1 MSNIFNLSNIFA
13 ESVSHDMIRDKFS
26 EESYFYTA
34 MSDLREFNH
43 SFMESTS
50 GLYKSISEAD
60 DSGTENKVFCQY
72 FEDIDKK
79 ISDIINKVNE
89 TVSRF
94 RINVENIV
102 DANKDIIENTEVI
115 TKCKPFTFSYIEYK
129 NINDGEFPPVNV
141 IGIFKEEFDYI
152 GQLLQELGPT
162 ASNQSKLKVIATI
175 YNKLVKSDTD
185 INKKCIESILGSCDD
200 DGECVANFPEKLYA
214 MFKTSEPT
222 NVEINKSKLYTI
234 KMSFDNYESVIESCT
249 ESASR
254 LISQLTSISAEIKRI
269 ICGNDK
275 NTYTVETDTDGIRNT
290 SYKMDTYSM
299 NQLDIFL
306 KTKLNQVIQMCNIYY
321 IAIAIKLDATMDYF
335 KQCKNILTFAMA
347 NCKDDTPSDAAQD
360 AQEDVDDGD
369 LEVDDTLEDDDAFS
383 DNSDDD
389 DDDKD
394 DDDSDD
400 DDSDDEDDD
409 KDDDKDD
416 SDDLD
421 DDKEDSND
429 LELEDMNLE
438 DTSSE
443 DSDSTTSSGDSINDL
458 DEALN
463 NFKEACMRIDYEE
476 FCADTLYE
484 YTNMLEEL
492 TTLYEADGDGQ
503 PAGSGD
509 GNASTGGDSGNNGDV
524 KSSVKTVVKNTSDTS
539 NTSTKKSLWQK
550 IKDMVNKLINLIKG
564 SFKEN
569 FDKKYK
575 KKIEELKANEKYIN
589 MEPISYQNE
598 DGTPVTDFDVNM
610 NAFNSLEIPR
620 FDINSVRNIKDK
632 DDFIKNTLKVDIIK
646 DGDNTLSIAQSI
658 ERKVLTRPSSK
669 KNFNQIDLKEC
680 YNWCINYEKVI
691 TDIEELAALLEQGAK
706 NADAVAQQFTEST
719 GHFSLKDTML
729 DYFGEATLKNP
740 PEGDQNSGGNGGNNA
755 DLEKIQIYFNC
766 CKDVVV
772 AKMNIAQKI
781 FREWT
786 TLLDYQI
793 RNRKGNDT
801 EKPAEDKK

>member
-26 EESYFYTA
+26 DESYFYTA

-50 GLYKSISEAD
+50 GLYKSISEAEN
-60 DSGTENKVFCQY
+60 SSAENKVFCQY

-79 ISDIINKVNE
+79 ISDIINRVNE
-89 TVSRF
+89 TVARF
-94 RINVENIV
+94 TINVENIV
-102 DANKDIIENTEVI
+102 DANRDIIDSTEVI
-115 TKCKPFTFSYIEYK
+115 TNCKPFTFSYVEYK
-129 NINDGEFPPVNV
+129 NINDRDFPSINAV
-141 IGIFKEEFDYI
+141 GIFKEEFDYI
-152 GQLLQELGPT
+152 GQLLQELGPM

-175 YNKLVKSDTD
+175 YNKLVKSNTD
-185 INKKCIESILGSCDD
+185 INKKCVESILGSCDD
-200 DGECVANFPEKLYA
+200 DSECVAKFPEKLYA
-214 MFKTSEPT
+214 MFKVSEPT
-222 NVEINKSKLYTI
+222 DVEINKSKLYDI
-234 KMSFDNYESVIESCT
+234 KMNFNNYESIIESCT

-254 LISQLTSISAEIKRI
+254 LVSQLTSISAEIKRI
-269 ICGNDK
+269 ICGNGK
-275 NTYTVETDTDGIRNT
+275 NTYTVDTDTDGIRNT
-290 SYKMDTYSM
+290 DYKMDTYSM

-306 KTKLNQVIQMCNIYY
+306 KSKLNQVAQMCNIYY

-347 NCKDDTPSDAAQD
+347 NCKDEIPSDVAQD
-360 AQEDVDDGD
+360 AQTDVDDDGE
-369 LEVDDTLEDDDAFS
+369 LEVDDELEDKDAFS
-383 DNSDDD
+383 DDSDDDEDDDDHDDDSDDDESDDD
-389 DDDKD
+389 DDEDDKDDSEEDKD

-400 DDSDDEDDD
+400 Y
-409 KDDDKDD
+409 
-416 SDDLD
+416 
-421 DDKEDSND
+421 N
-429 LELEDMNLE
+429 LEDMST
-438 DTSSE
+438 DTS
-443 DSDSTTSSGDSINDL
+443 DDSTESAGDSINDL

-463 NFKEACMRIDYEE
+463 NFKEACMKMDYEE

-492 TTLYEADGDGQ
+492 SVLYEADGDQ
-503 PAGSGD
+503 PAGSGN
-509 GNASTGGDSGNNGDV
+509 GEGNNAGAGEGDV
-524 KSSVKTVVKNTSDTS
+524 KSSVKAVVNKAVDAN
-539 NTSTKKSLWQK
+539 NKKKSLWQK
-550 IKDMVNKLINLIKG
+550 IKDMVNKLIDLIKNV
-564 SFKEN
+564 FRKTFNE
-569 FDKKYK
+569 KYK

-589 MEPISYQNE
+589 MEPVSYQNE

-610 NAFNSLEIPR
+610 NAFNALEIPR
-620 FDINSVRNIKDK
+620 FDINTIRNIKDK

-658 ERKVLTRPSSK
+658 ERKVLTRPSTK

-680 YNWCINYEKVI
+680 YTWCVNYEKVI
-691 TDIEELAALLEQGAK
+691 TDIEELASLLEQGAK

-740 PEGDQNSGGNGGNNA
+740 PEGDQGSGDGGNNT

-793 RNRKGNDT
+793 RNRKGNDANAT
-801 EKPAEDKK
+801 NAENK

>member
-26 EESYFYTA
+26 DESYFYTA

-50 GLYKSISEAD
+50 GLYKSISEAEN
-60 DSGTENKVFCQY
+60 SSAENKVFCQY

-79 ISDIINKVNE
+79 ISDIINRVNE
-89 TVSRF
+89 TVARF
-94 RINVENIV
+94 TINAENIV
-102 DANKDIIENTEVI
+102 DANRDIIDSTEVI
-115 TKCKPFTFSYIEYK
+115 TNCKPFTFSYVEYK
-129 NINDGEFPPVNV
+129 NINDRDFPPINAV
-141 IGIFKEEFDYI
+141 GIFKEEFDYI
-152 GQLLQELGPT
+152 GQLLQELGPM

-175 YNKLVKSDTD
+175 YNKLVKSNTD
-185 INKKCIESILGSCDD
+185 INKKCVESILGSCDD
-200 DGECVANFPEKLYA
+200 DSECVAKFPEKLYV
-214 MFKTSEPT
+214 MFKVSEPT
-222 NVEINKSKLYTI
+222 DVEINKSKLYDI
-234 KMSFDNYESVIESCT
+234 KMNFNNYENIIESCT

-254 LISQLTSISAEIKRI
+254 LVSQLTSISAEIKRI

-275 NTYTVETDTDGIRNT
+275 NTYTVDTDTDGIRNT
-290 SYKMDTYSM
+290 DYKMDTYSM

-306 KTKLNQVIQMCNIYY
+306 KSKLNQVAQMCNIYY
-321 IAIAIKLDATMDYF
+321 IAIAIKLDATMDYL

-347 NCKDDTPSDAAQD
+347 NCKDEIPSDVAQD
-360 AQEDVDDGD
+360 AQTDVDDDGE
-369 LEVDDTLEDDDAFS
+369 LEVDDELEDKDAFS
-383 DNSDDD
+383 DDSDDDEDDDDHDDDSDDDESDDD
-389 DDDKD
+389 DDEDDKDDSEEDKD

-400 DDSDDEDDD
+400 Y
-409 KDDDKDD
+409 
-416 SDDLD
+416 
-421 DDKEDSND
+421 N
-429 LELEDMNLE
+429 LEDMST
-438 DTSSE
+438 DTS
-443 DSDSTTSSGDSINDL
+443 DDSTESAGDSINDL

-463 NFKEACMRIDYEE
+463 NFKEACMKMDYEE

-492 TTLYEADGDGQ
+492 SVLYEADGDQ
-503 PAGSGD
+503 PAGSGNGE
-509 GNASTGGDSGNNGDV
+509 GNNTGGGAGNV
-524 KSSVKTVVKNTSDTS
+524 KSSVKTVVNKAVDAN
-539 NTSTKKSLWQK
+539 NKKKSLWQK
-550 IKDMVNKLINLIKG
+550 IKDMVNKLIDLIKNV
-564 SFKEN
+564 FRKTFNE
-569 FDKKYK
+569 KYK

-589 MEPISYQNE
+589 MEPVSYQNE

-610 NAFNSLEIPR
+610 NAFNALEIPR
-620 FDINSVRNIKDK
+620 FDINTIRNIKDR

-658 ERKVLTRPSSK
+658 ERKVLTRPSTK

-680 YNWCINYEKVI
+680 YAWCINYEKVI
-691 TDIEELAALLEQGAK
+691 TDIEELASLLEQGAK

-729 DYFGEATLKNP
+729 DYFSEATLKNP
-740 PEGDQNSGGNGGNNA
+740 PEGDQGSGNGGNNT

-793 RNRKGNDT
+793 RNKKGNDDNAT
-801 EKPAEDKK
+801 NSENK

>member
-26 EESYFYTA
+26 DESYFYTA

-50 GLYKSISEAD
+50 GLYKSISEAEN
-60 DSGTENKVFCQY
+60 SSSENKVFCQY

-79 ISDIINKVNE
+79 INDIINRVNE
-89 TVSRF
+89 TVARF
-94 RINVENIV
+94 TINVENIV
-102 DANKDIIENTEVI
+102 DANRDIIDNTEVI
-115 TKCKPFTFSYIEYK
+115 TNCKPFTFSYVEYK
-129 NINDGEFPPVNV
+129 NINDRDFPPINV
-141 IGIFKEEFDYI
+141 IGTFKEEFDYI
-152 GQLLQELGPT
+152 GQLLQELGPM

-175 YNKLVKSDTD
+175 YNKLVKSNTD
-185 INKKCIESILGSCDD
+185 INKKCVESILGSCDD
-200 DGECVANFPEKLYA
+200 DGECVAKFPEKLYA
-214 MFKTSEPT
+214 MFKVSEPT
-222 NVEINKSKLYTI
+222 DVEINKSKLYDI
-234 KMSFDNYESVIESCT
+234 KMNFNNYENIIESCT

-254 LISQLTSISAEIKRI
+254 LVSQLTSISAEIKRI

-275 NTYTVETDTDGIRNT
+275 NTYTVDTDTDGIRNT
-290 SYKMDTYSM
+290 DYKMDTYSM

-306 KTKLNQVIQMCNIYY
+306 KSKLNQVAQMCNIYY

-347 NCKDDTPSDAAQD
+347 NCKDEIPSDAAQD
-360 AQEDVDDGD
+360 AQTDVDDDGE
-369 LEVDDTLEDDDAFS
+369 LEVDDELEDKDAFS
-383 DNSDDD
+383 DDSDDDEDDDDHDDDSDDDESDDD
-389 DDDKD
+389 DDEDDKDDSEEDKD

-400 DDSDDEDDD
+400 Y
-409 KDDDKDD
+409 
-416 SDDLD
+416 
-421 DDKEDSND
+421 N
-429 LELEDMNLE
+429 LEDMSA
-438 DTSSE
+438 DTS
-443 DSDSTTSSGDSINDL
+443 DDSTESAGDSINDL

-463 NFKEACMRIDYEE
+463 NFKEACMKLDYEE
-476 FCADTLYE
+476 FCADILYE

-492 TTLYEADGDGQ
+492 SVLYEADGDQ
-503 PAGSGD
+503 PAGSGNGE
-509 GNASTGGDSGNNGDV
+509 GNNTGGGEGDV
-524 KSSVKTVVKNTSDTS
+524 KSSVKTVVNKAVDAN
-539 NTSTKKSLWQK
+539 NKKKSLWQK
-550 IKDMVNKLINLIKG
+550 IKDMVNKLIDLIKNV
-564 SFKEN
+564 FRKTFNE
-569 FDKKYK
+569 KYK

-589 MEPISYQNE
+589 MEPVSYQNE

-610 NAFNSLEIPR
+610 NAFNALEIPR
-620 FDINSVRNIKDK
+620 FDINTIRNIKDR

-658 ERKVLTRPSSK
+658 ERKVLTRPSTK

-680 YNWCINYEKVI
+680 YAWCINYEKVI
-691 TDIEELAALLEQGAK
+691 TDIEELASLLEQGAK

-729 DYFGEATLKNP
+729 DYFSEATLKNP
-740 PEGDQNSGGNGGNNA
+740 PEGDQGSGNGGNNT

-793 RNRKGNDT
+793 RNKKGNDDNAT
-801 EKPAEDKK
+801 NSENK

>member
-26 EESYFYTA
+26 DESYFYTA

-50 GLYKSISEAD
+50 GLYKSISEAEN
-60 DSGTENKVFCQY
+60 SSAENKVFCQY

-79 ISDIINKVNE
+79 INDIINRVNE
-89 TVSRF
+89 TVARF
-94 RINVENIV
+94 TINVENIV
-102 DANKDIIENTEVI
+102 DANRDIIDNTEVI
-115 TKCKPFTFSYIEYK
+115 TNCKPFTFSYVEYK
-129 NINDGEFPPVNV
+129 NINDRDFPPINV

-152 GQLLQELGPT
+152 GQLLQELGPM

-175 YNKLVKSDTD
+175 YNKLVKSNTD
-185 INKKCIESILGSCDD
+185 INKKCVESILGSCDD
-200 DGECVANFPEKLYA
+200 DSECVAKFPEKLYA
-214 MFKTSEPT
+214 MFKVSEPT
-222 NVEINKSKLYTI
+222 DVEINKSKLYDI
-234 KMSFDNYESVIESCT
+234 KMNFNNYESIIESCT

-254 LISQLTSISAEIKRI
+254 LVSQLTSISAEIKRI

-275 NTYTVETDTDGIRNT
+275 NTYTVDTDTDGIRNT
-290 SYKMDTYSM
+290 DYKMDTYSM

-306 KTKLNQVIQMCNIYY
+306 KSKLNQVAQMCNIYY

-347 NCKDDTPSDAAQD
+347 NCKDEIPSDVAQD
-360 AQEDVDDGD
+360 AQTDVDDDGE
-369 LEVDDTLEDDDAFS
+369 LEVDDELEDKDAFS
-383 DNSDDD
+383 DDSDDD
-389 DDDKD
+389 EDDDD
-394 DDDSDD
+394 HDDDSDD
-400 DDSDDEDDD
+400 DESDDDDD
-409 KDDDKDD
+409 EDDKDD
-416 SDDLD
+416 SEEDKDDY
-421 DDKEDSND
+421 N
-429 LELEDMNLE
+429 LEDMST
-438 DTSSE
+438 DTS
-443 DSDSTTSSGDSINDL
+443 DDSTESAGDSINDL

-463 NFKEACMRIDYEE
+463 NFKEACMKMDYEE

-492 TTLYEADGDGQ
+492 SVLYEADGDQ
-503 PAGSGD
+503 PAGSGNGE
-509 GNASTGGDSGNNGDV
+509 GNNTGGGAGNV
-524 KSSVKTVVKNTSDTS
+524 KSSVKTVVNKAVDAN
-539 NTSTKKSLWQK
+539 NKKKSLWQK
-550 IKDMVNKLINLIKG
+550 IKDMVNKLIDLIKNV
-564 SFKEN
+564 FRKTFNE
-569 FDKKYK
+569 KYK

-589 MEPISYQNE
+589 MEPVSYQNE

-610 NAFNSLEIPR
+610 NAFNALEIPR
-620 FDINSVRNIKDK
+620 FDINTIRNIKDR

-658 ERKVLTRPSSK
+658 ERKVLTRPSTK

-680 YNWCINYEKVI
+680 YAWCINYEKVI
-691 TDIEELAALLEQGAK
+691 TDIEELASLLEQGAK

-729 DYFGEATLKNP
+729 DYFSEATLKNP
-740 PEGDQNSGGNGGNNA
+740 PEGDQGSGNGGNNT

-793 RNRKGNDT
+793 RNKKGNDDNAT
-801 EKPAEDKK
+801 NSENK

>member
-26 EESYFYTA
+26 DESYFYTA

-50 GLYKSISEAD
+50 GLYKSISEAEN
-60 DSGTENKVFCQY
+60 SSAENKVFCQY

-79 ISDIINKVNE
+79 ISDIINRVNE
-89 TVSRF
+89 TVARF
-94 RINVENIV
+94 TINVENIV
-102 DANKDIIENTEVI
+102 DANRDIIDNTEVI
-115 TKCKPFTFSYIEYK
+115 TNCKPFTFSYVEYK
-129 NINDGEFPPVNV
+129 NINDRDFPPINV

-152 GQLLQELGPT
+152 GQLLQELGPM

-175 YNKLVKSDTD
+175 YNKLVKSSTD
-185 INKKCIESILGSCDD
+185 INKKCVESILGSCDD
-200 DGECVANFPEKLYA
+200 DSECVAKFPEKLYA

-222 NVEINKSKLYTI
+222 DVEINKSKLYDI
-234 KMSFDNYESVIESCT
+234 KMNFNNYESIIESCT

-254 LISQLTSISAEIKRI
+254 LVSQLISISAEIKRI
-269 ICGNDK
+269 ICGNEK
-275 NTYTVETDTDGIRNT
+275 NTYTVNTDTDGIRNT

-306 KTKLNQVIQMCNIYY
+306 KSKLNQVAQMCNIYY

-347 NCKDDTPSDAAQD
+347 NCKDEIPSDAAQD
-360 AQEDVDDGD
+360 AQDDVDDGE
-369 LEVDDTLEDDDAFS
+369 LEVDDELEDKDAFS
-383 DNSDDD
+383 DDSDDNEDDD
-389 DDDKD
+389 DH

-400 DDSDDEDDD
+400 DESDDDDEDH
-409 KDDDKDD
+409 DDKDD
-416 SDDLD
+416 SEEDKDDNDSD
-421 DDKEDSND
+421 DYN
-429 LELEDMNLE
+429 LEDMST
-438 DTSSE
+438 DTS
-443 DSDSTTSSGDSINDL
+443 DDSTESSGDSINDL

-463 NFKEACMRIDYEE
+463 NFKEACMKLDYEE
-476 FCADTLYE
+476 FCADILYE

-492 TTLYEADGDGQ
+492 SVLYEADGDQ
-503 PAGSGD
+503 PAGSGN
-509 GNASTGGDSGNNGDV
+509 GEVNNTGGGEGDV
-524 KSSVKTVVKNTSDTS
+524 KSSVKTVVNKAVDAN
-539 NTSTKKSLWQK
+539 NKKKSLWQK
-550 IKDMVNKLINLIKG
+550 IKDMVNKLIDLIKNV
-564 SFKEN
+564 FRKTFNE
-569 FDKKYK
+569 KYK

-610 NAFNSLEIPR
+610 NAFNALEIPR
-620 FDINSVRNIKDK
+620 FDINTIRNIKDR

-658 ERKVLTRPSSK
+658 ERKVLTRPSTK

-680 YNWCINYEKVI
+680 YAWCINYEKVI
-691 TDIEELAALLEQGAK
+691 TDIEELASLLEQGAK

-729 DYFGEATLKNP
+729 DYFSEATLKNP
-740 PEGDQNSGGNGGNNA
+740 PEGDQGSGNGGNNT

-793 RNRKGNDT
+793 RNKKGNDDNAT
-801 EKPAEDKK
+801 NSENK

>member
-26 EESYFYTA
+26 DESYFYTA

-50 GLYKSISEAD
+50 GLYKSISEAEN
-60 DSGTENKVFCQY
+60 SSAENKVFCQY

-79 ISDIINKVNE
+79 ISDIINRVNE
-89 TVSRF
+89 TVARF
-94 RINVENIV
+94 TINAENIV
-102 DANKDIIENTEVI
+102 DANRDIIDSTEVI
-115 TKCKPFTFSYIEYK
+115 TNCKPFTFSYVEYK
-129 NINDGEFPPVNV
+129 NINDRDFPLINAV
-141 IGIFKEEFDYI
+141 GIFKEEFDYI
-152 GQLLQELGPT
+152 GQLLQELGPM

-175 YNKLVKSDTD
+175 YNKLVKSNTD
-185 INKKCIESILGSCDD
+185 INKKCVESILGSCDD
-200 DGECVANFPEKLYA
+200 DSECVAKFPEKLYA
-214 MFKTSEPT
+214 MFKVSEPT
-222 NVEINKSKLYTI
+222 DVEINKSKLYDI
-234 KMSFDNYESVIESCT
+234 KMNFNNYENIIESCT

-254 LISQLTSISAEIKRI
+254 LVSQLASISAEIKRI

-275 NTYTVETDTDGIRNT
+275 NTYTVDTDTDGIRNT
-290 SYKMDTYSM
+290 DYKMDTYSM

-306 KTKLNQVIQMCNIYY
+306 KSKLNQVAQMCNIYY

-347 NCKDDTPSDAAQD
+347 NCKDEIPSDVAQN
-360 AQEDVDDGD
+360 AQTDVDDDGE
-369 LEVDDTLEDDDAFS
+369 LEVDDELEDKDAFS
-383 DNSDDD
+383 DDSDDDEDDDDHDDDSDDDESDDD
-389 DDDKD
+389 DDEDDKDDSEEDKD

-400 DDSDDEDDD
+400 Y
-409 KDDDKDD
+409 
-416 SDDLD
+416 
-421 DDKEDSND
+421 N
-429 LELEDMNLE
+429 LEDMST
-438 DTSSE
+438 DTS
-443 DSDSTTSSGDSINDL
+443 DDSTESAGDSINDL

-463 NFKEACMRIDYEE
+463 NFKEACMKLDYEE
-476 FCADTLYE
+476 FCADILYE

-492 TTLYEADGDGQ
+492 SVLYEADGDQ
-503 PAGSGD
+503 PAGSGN
-509 GNASTGGDSGNNGDV
+509 GEGNNAGAGEGDV
-524 KSSVKTVVKNTSDTS
+524 KSSVKTVVNKAVDAN
-539 NTSTKKSLWQK
+539 NKKKSLWQK
-550 IKDMVNKLINLIKG
+550 IKDMVNKLIDLIKNV
-564 SFKEN
+564 FRKTFNE
-569 FDKKYK
+569 KYK

-589 MEPISYQNE
+589 MEPVSYQNE

-610 NAFNSLEIPR
+610 NAFNALEIPR
-620 FDINSVRNIKDK
+620 FDINTIRNIKDR

-658 ERKVLTRPSSK
+658 ERKVLTRPSTK

-680 YNWCINYEKVI
+680 YAWCINYEKVI
-691 TDIEELAALLEQGAK
+691 TDIEELASLLEQGAK

-729 DYFGEATLKNP
+729 DYFSEATLKNP
-740 PEGDQNSGGNGGNNA
+740 PEGDQGSGNGGNNT

-772 AKMNIAQKI
+772 AKMNITQKI

-793 RNRKGNDT
+793 RNKKGNDDNAT
-801 EKPAEDKK
+801 NSENK